1 MKERI
6 LLFVVAALIVCFVS
20 CSHQDSEESAGEAN
34 AGFFAMNTYISM
46 TAYGDQADSVL
57 EEAESR
63 MKELEA
69 LWSVTEEN
77 SDIYAVNHS
86 NGSPVTVSDETAE
99 ILSFALE
106 MAAETNGALDPTIY
120 PLVSAWG
127 FTTEEHHIPSDD
139 KIQEMLSLVG
149 YEKIRLDENQVQLP
163 PNMMLDLGALGKGY
177 AGDTVIQLLKDRG
190 ILSALVDL
198 GGNIQTI
205 GMRPDGMPWRL
216 GLQDPFGGENLGVL
230 SVSDCAVVTS
240 GNYENYFIGEDGKTY
255 GHIIDPVTG
264 YPVESDLASV
274 TVIAAEGKLC
284 DALSTSLFVMGQD
297 RAVNFWRQRQDFEM
311 ILVTSTG
318 EISVTEGIADQFS
331 PADNEEVDVIYR

>member
-1 MKERI
+1 MAIILPKDAKNYRVLKGKDHERKDTFI
-6 LLFVVAALIVCFVS
+6 CGGGSDVCFVS
-20 CSHQDSEESAGEAN
+20 CSHQDSEEIAGEAN

-69 LWSVTEEN
+69 LWSVTEETVIFMQ
-77 SDIYAVNHS
+77 STTATEALLRSAMKRRRFFPLLWKWLPKPMAPWTLRSTPSSAPGDLPQRSIT
-86 NGSPVTVSDETAE
+86 SP
-99 ILSFALE
+99 L
-106 MAAETNGALDPTIY
+106 TIRSKRCC
-120 PLVSAWG
+120 PG
-127 FTTEEHHIPSDD
+127 
-139 KIQEMLSLVG
+139 G

-240 GNYENYFIGEDGKTY
+240 GNYEIT
-255 GHIIDPVTG
+255 
-264 YPVESDLASV
+264 LSV
-274 TVIAAEGKLC
+274 KMEKHTAT
-284 DALSTSLFVMGQD
+284 LSTL
-297 RAVNFWRQRQDFEM
+297 
-311 ILVTSTG
+311 
-318 EISVTEGIADQFS
+318 S
-331 PADNEEVDVIYR
+331 PAICGK